1 MGRSLKKGPFVD
13 VKLVKKIIRQNQQGT
28 DEPVKT
34 WSRSCTIIPEF
45 VNHTFMVHNG
55 KEFKK
60 VFVTENMVGHKLGEF
75 SLTRNFR
82 GHAGQKKR

>member
-13 VKLVKKIIRQNQQGT
+13 VKLVKKIVRQNQQGVT
-28 DEPVKT
+28 EPVKT

-60 VFVTENMVGHKLGEF
+60 VYVTENMVGHKLGEF
-75 SLTRNFR
+75 SITRNFR